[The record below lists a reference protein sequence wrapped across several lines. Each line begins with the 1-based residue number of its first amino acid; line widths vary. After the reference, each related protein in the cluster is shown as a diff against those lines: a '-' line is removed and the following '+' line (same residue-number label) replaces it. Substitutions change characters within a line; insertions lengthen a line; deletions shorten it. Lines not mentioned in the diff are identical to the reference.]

1 MTPLDLFILRDAA
14 CIGALVSAAIWFF
27 WDSISDRIRTAWRNL
42 QTRFLPDGK
51 SDNDRLMREYRGG
64 RL

>member
-1 MTPLDLFILRDAA
+1 MTPLELFIARDA
-14 CIGALVSAAIWFF
+14 ISLGALLVAAIWFF
-27 WDSISDRIRTAWRNL
+27 WDSIRDRIRAAWRNL